1 MFFVRVALYVLCAAA
16 GAYQAVAFVAVA
28 RQLLRP
34 KRKLAPGASP
44 VSILKPVRGVD
55 EGFREAVASHATQ
68 EYPPGFEILLGV
80 GADDVEAAAEI
91 GRLAAE
97 FPSVPIRGIV
107 CQEKTPNAKVGR
119 LMGVARE
126 ARYPW
131 LVVNDSDIRVPPGYL
146 ADVTAALSDPRT
158 GLVTC
163 LYRATGSTLA
173 ARFEALGIVIDFA
186 PSTLVA
192 PMFGVSEFGLGSTLA
207 FRREDL
213 EAIGGFAAVADYL
226 ADDYQI
232 GARIHRLGR
241 VNRIA
246 RTVVETGLGAATW
259 TGVWRHQVRWARTI
273 RVSNGIGFSGLPI
286 TCATLWAILALAAG
300 MWPVAAALVI
310 LRLMVALV
318 CGVALL
324 GSRDVARLI
333 WLVPARDLFGLAVWA
348 AGMVGDTV
356 EWRGRRLRLARDGRI
371 TPA

>member
-1 MFFVRVALYVLCAAA
+1 VFFLRVALYVLCAAA
-16 GAYQAVAFVAVA
+16 GAYQAIAFVAVA

-34 KRKLAPGASP
+34 KRKLAPGALP
-44 VSILKPVRGVD
+44 VSILKPVRGLD
-55 EGFREAVASHATQ
+55 EGFREAVASHAAQ
-68 EYPPGFEILLGV
+68 HYAPGFEILLGM
-80 GADDVEAAAEI
+80 GEDDAEAAAEI
-91 GRLAAE
+91 DRLAAD
-97 FPSVPIRGIV
+97 FPSVSIRRV
-107 CQEKTPNAKVGR
+107 ACPEKAPNAKVGR
-119 LMGVARE
+119 LIGMARE
-126 ARYPW
+126 ARHPW

-146 ADVTAALSDPRT
+146 ADVTAPLGDPRT

-213 EAIGGFAAVADYL
+213 DAIGGFGAVADYL

-241 VNRIA
+241 VNQIA

-259 TGVWRHQVRWARTI
+259 TAVWRHQVRWARTI

-300 MWPVAAALVI
+300 TWPVAAVLAI

-318 CGVALL
+318 CGVGLL
-324 GSRDVARLI
+324 GSNDATRLI

-371 TPA
+371 TPV